1 MNTSRGCTSSMSL
14 HKGTRILAALTL
26 GLTLTLGGTSHQAR
40 AEDEPMV
47 VEMSKEL
54 EDALGPSAV
63 SAVSTDENNTQ
74 TLHLRSDFY
83 QQVQEVDRSAPVSF
97 PIDVSQIVN
106 VVWVGGSDNRVLII
120 YEASPAKVLDCRM
133 IGGTYTCYS
142 S

>member
-1 MNTSRGCTSSMSL
+1 MSTRRGCRSSMSL
-14 HKGTRILAALTL
+14 HKETRILAALVL
-26 GLTLTLGGTSHQAR
+26 GLTLTLGGASHQAR
-40 AEDEPMV
+40 AEDEPRV

-63 SAVSTDENNTQ
+63 SAVSTDENNILTIY
-74 TLHLRSDFY
+74 LRSDLY
-83 QQVQEVDRSAPVSF
+83 QQVQEVDRSAPVPF
-97 PIDVSQIVN
+97 PINASEIVN

-120 YEASPAKVLDCRM
+120 YEASPAKVLECRM